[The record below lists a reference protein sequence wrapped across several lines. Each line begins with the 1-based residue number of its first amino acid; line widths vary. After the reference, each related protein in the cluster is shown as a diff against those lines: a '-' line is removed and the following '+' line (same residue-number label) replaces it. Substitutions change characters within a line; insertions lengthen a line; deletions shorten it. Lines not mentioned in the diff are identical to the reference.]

1 MSNNSYFSTLLREIN
16 QRAMYVIISWCIC
29 FIYCYFNPT
38 QIIYFIVAPLSPSTV
53 LQINSHNT
61 EFGKQIP
68 SFFSSLDFIYT
79 NVSEAFYATLSAC
92 FICSMVAIIPLI
104 VYQSWCFLMPS
115 RYQRERALWNER
127 ILAIGVYTTTIMWLM
142 MAFLFPRIYTFLH
155 LFAVSSDVL
164 HITLEARI
172 APYLTWIFLT
182 GFLFLL
188 LTWFPIVIYIALKN
202 NVLSIHYLLK
212 NRRTTLYLILICA
225 AFVSPPDIWS
235 QFVLTLFGYIF
246 FECVMWYYLYT
257 TVSTLKAQKNV
268 AKAQQGVD
276 F

>member
-1 MSNNSYFSTLLREIN
+1 MSNHSYFFTLLREIN

-29 FIYCYFNPT
+29 FIYSYSNST
-38 QIIYFIVAPLSPSTV
+38 QIIYFIVAPLSPFTSK
-53 LQINSHNT
+53 QINCASTWRN
-61 EFGKQIP
+61 GKLVL
-68 SFFSSLDFIYT
+68 SSFSSLDFIYT

-92 FICSMVAIIPLI
+92 FICSTVAIIPLI
-104 VYQSWCFLMPS
+104 VYQGWCFLMPS
-115 RYQRERALWNER
+115 RYQRERALWNKR
-127 ILAIGVYTTTIMWLM
+127 ILAAGAYTTTIMWLM
-142 MAFLFPRIYTFLH
+142 VAFLFPRIYTFFH

-172 APYLTWIFLT
+172 APYLSWIFLT

-188 LTWFPIVIYIALKN
+188 LTWCPVVIYMALKN
-202 NVLSIHYLLK
+202 NILSIHYLLK

-235 QFVLTLFGYIF
+235 QFALTLFAYAF

-257 TVSTLKAQKNV
+257 TGKAEI
-268 AKAQQGVD
+268 G
-276 F
+276 